1 MNEEFEDDYDDMDD
15 MGTPPLSDRRRRS
28 APELPQFHWT
38 LEKVS
43 KISNSDL
50 NQRPRKSPD
59 FVMHPRYDKIF
70 NNLNLVK
77 WNWWGING
85 GWFRIEFQNSPK
97 STQLNAHANIS
108 FKSQKSSSFLESSP
122 AIIQQNAYTFYDSFI
137 LRYDSSTTTL
147 WTLITAASTY
157 ALPS

>member
-77 WNWWGING
+77 
-85 GWFRIEFQNSPK
+85 
-97 STQLNAHANIS
+97 
-108 FKSQKSSSFLESSP
+108 
-122 AIIQQNAYTFYDSFI
+122 
-137 LRYDSSTTTL
+137 
-147 WTLITAASTY
+147 
-157 ALPS
+157 